1 MRIGKIFSVPR
12 WLKLTLKTFA
22 IAIVSLVL
30 IVMIALNTSFVQKP
44 IIELATGLLSKELNT
59 KVEIDEININP
70 ITQRVSPITRP
81 EQT

>member
-70 ITQRVSPITRP
+70 LC
-81 EQT
+81 